1 MFTGLI
7 EAVCKINSLRRSTEA
22 ITLTIDLG
30 ILASDAKIGDSICIN
45 GVCLTITTLSGSVAS
60 FDVSAETLA
69 KSTISQLQSSSP
81 VNAERALRASDRLGG
96 HVVQGHVD
104 GTATIKSVNKQGD
117 FATITFQTAP
127 ELLAQMIVK
136 GSVAVNG
143 ISLTISD
150 IDTNGFSVAIIP
162 QTLENTTLA
171 NAKTGDTVN
180 IETDIMTKTVK
191 KLLEQMLPTKGNLT
205 VDKLQELGF

>member
-1 MFTGLI
+1 MFTGII
-7 EAVCKINSLRRSTEA
+7 EAVCTIKALTRSANA
-22 ITLTIDLG
+22 IKLTIDLG
-30 ILASDAKIGDSICIN
+30 KLASDAKLGDSICIN
-45 GVCLTITTLSGSVAS
+45 GVCLTITTLAGSVAS
-60 FDVSAETLA
+60 FDVSQETLA
-69 KSTISQLQSSSP
+69 KSTINQLQASSP
-81 VNAERALRASDRLGG
+81 VNAERALKASDRLGG
-96 HVVQGHVD
+96 HVVQGHID

-117 FATITFQTAP
+117 FATITFQAEP

-143 ISLTISD
+143 ISLTIAD
-150 IDTNGFSVAIIP
+150 IDNSCFNVAVIP

-171 NAKTGDTVN
+171 SAKTGDTVN

-205 VDKLQELGF
+205 VDKLKELGF